1 MFGNIGKIMSIITE
15 KGAVKKLAAE
25 NAPAIIGALV
35 QMMYQRLNLQPT
47 EGVQNAVMLL
57 PVVLADT
64 SQKIVVILVE
74 FENGEVVSKGQC
86 ELDELIALLPDNVM
100 DLMK

>member
-1 MFGNIGKIMSIITE
+1 
-15 KGAVKKLAAE
+15 
-25 NAPAIIGALV
+25 
-35 QMMYQRLNLQPT
+35 
-47 EGVQNAVMLL
+47 
-57 PVVLADT
+57 
-64 SQKIVVILVE
+64 VVILVE